1 MQRSAPLP
9 PGSGRPS
16 LTAPPLGGYD
26 HADAVVVSTGNALI
40 AWDDNGSAGIGRK
53 RKPNSLWI
61 AEFDD
66 LTAPGFTT
74 MPRWRAWSE
83 LAPGGWAACD
93 YGIAVRE
100 KSPVA
105 PDRKTRRWVEPPNWK

>member
-40 AWDDNGSAGIGRK
+40 AWDDSGSAGIGRK
-53 RKPNSLWI
+53 NRQEEE
-61 AEFDD
+61 A
-66 LTAPGFTT
+66 
-74 MPRWRAWSE
+74 E
-83 LAPGGWAACD
+83 LALD
-93 YGIAVRE
+93 RGIR
-100 KSPVA
+100 
-105 PDRKTRRWVEPPNWK
+105 